1 MAVPATS
8 GAAATPPPEGFALA
22 CAALRT
28 WAGSDHTPV
37 LLTEVEAPARVAPFG
52 IALAAELG
60 DDDPEL
66 EPPASGR
73 FVVLHDPAGQPGWGG
88 DTRVVIF
95 ARADLEPDL
104 ARDPLLSEVA
114 WSWVSEALTAHGAGH
129 HAGGGT
135 VTVTASRR
143 FGVLADGSA
152 PAGEPA
158 ESCEVELRCSWTPS
172 TTDGGALTAHL
183 SAFCDLLATTAG
195 RPPDT
200 PGVVTLRPRG

>member
-1 MAVPATS
+1 MAVPAAS
-8 GAAATPPPEGFALA
+8 AAVAPPPEGFARA
-22 CAALRT
+22 CDALRG
-28 WAGSDHTPV
+28 WADDDHAPV

-52 IALAAELG
+52 IALAAELTG
-60 DDDPEL
+60 EDPEL

-73 FVVLHDPAGQPGWGG
+73 FVVLHDPTGQPGWGG
-88 DTRVVIF
+88 DTRIVIF
-95 ARADLEPDL
+95 ARADVEADL
-104 ARDPLLSEVA
+104 ARDPLLAEVA
-114 WSWVSEALTAHGAGH
+114 WSWVSESLAAHGAGH

-172 TTDGGALTAHL
+172 TTEAGALVAHL

-195 RPPDT
+195 RPPET
-200 PGVVTLRPRG
+200 PGVVTLRPRS